1 MHSALLLST
10 LLTFSLSSVAQ
21 QQKCET
27 GYPFFVNAS
36 DSTTRVNQ
44 FQPPFGPLRNESV
57 KWSWTLAT
65 ACYNIE
71 GSQGAVE
78 QRLWLDTQP
87 TLDLL
92 SDDLGVIG
100 CGVVAHGLTHDAL
113 EKGQNDNGT
122 CSSMLSQTCIQSI
135 LNATSEAAHGTTTA
149 GSSASEICANFE
161 NLQQNQMSGLPSECS
176 ASFVKGAWL
185 QSFGRVLII
194 YISVRPGTT
203 NTKQRHSLCI
213 PSSRS
218 IRKVMSDKF
227 RCRQCH
233 VPTCRLGK
241 RAILG
246 QQYGIVQ
253 QSNDFRDTIDHD
265 HASESDI

>member
-10 LLTFSLSSVAQ
+10 LLAFSLSSVAQ
-21 QQKCET
+21 QQKCEI

-87 TLDLL
+87 TLNLL

-113 EKGQNDNGT
+113 KKGQNDNGT
-122 CSSMLSQTCIQSI
+122 CGSILSQTCIQSI

-161 NLQQNQMSGLPSECS
+161 NLQRNQLSGLPSECS
-176 ASFVKGAWL
+176 ASFAKGAWL
-185 QSFGRVLII
+185 QSFGRMLII

-203 NTKQRHSLCI
+203 NTKQRYSLCI
-213 PSSRS
+213 PSS
-218 IRKVMSDKF
+218 
-227 RCRQCH
+227 
-233 VPTCRLGK
+233 
-241 RAILG
+241 
-246 QQYGIVQ
+246 
-253 QSNDFRDTIDHD
+253 
-265 HASESDI
+265 

>member
-1 MHSALLLST
+1 MLLQLPSLPSLFAIAPLPSFFTFKRPSIFHQVTMHSALLLST
-10 LLTFSLSSVAQ
+10 LLVFSLSSAVQ
-21 QQKCET
+21 QQKCEI

-36 DSTTRVNQ
+36 DSTTHVNQ
-44 FQPPFGPLRNESV
+44 FQPPFGPLHNESV
-57 KWSWTLAT
+57 KWNWTLAT

-87 TLDLL
+87 TLNLL

-100 CGVVAHGLTHDAL
+100 CGVVAHGLTNDAL
-113 EKGQNDNGT
+113 KKGQNDNGT

-135 LNATSEAAHGTTTA
+135 LNATSEAAHGTTTV
-149 GSSASEICANFE
+149 GLSASEICANFE
-161 NLQQNQMSGLPSECS
+161 NLQQNQQSGLPSECS

-203 NTKQRHSLCI
+203 NTKQRYSLCI
-213 PSSRS
+213 PSS
-218 IRKVMSDKF
+218 
-227 RCRQCH
+227 
-233 VPTCRLGK
+233 
-241 RAILG
+241 
-246 QQYGIVQ
+246 
-253 QSNDFRDTIDHD
+253 
-265 HASESDI
+265 